1 MKNGNSYNVH
11 TQHDGGK
18 KKFTQDDF
26 LGMISISSPGK
37 QKDLPAQNAN
47 RTKVA
52 RTPTTPFMPSARC
65 STMFHNT
72 SDNSATTEKCEIIT
86 SFNVST
92 DEPLL
97 YSFQLS
103 FIGSVTKMSVA
114 YPVASVSTASSAP
127 YPSGLVNGGGG

>member
-1 MKNGNSYNVH
+1 V
-11 TQHDGGK
+11 K
-18 KKFTQDDF
+18 KKNFTQDDF
-26 LGMISISSPGK
+26 LGMISTSSPGK

-52 RTPTTPFMPSARC
+52 RIPTTPSMPRARC

-72 SDNSATTEKCEIIT
+72 SDNSVTTEKWEIIT
-86 SFNVST
+86 SFNVSI

-103 FIGSVTKMSVA
+103 FLGSVTKMSVA
-114 YPVASVSTASSAP
+114 YPVA
-127 YPSGLVNGGGG
+127 

>member
-1 MKNGNSYNVH
+1 
-11 TQHDGGK
+11 
-18 KKFTQDDF
+18 
-26 LGMISISSPGK
+26 MISTSAPRK

-52 RTPTTPFMPSARC
+52 RIPTTPSMPRARC

-97 YSFQLS
+97 HSFQLS

-114 YPVASVSTASSAP
+114 YPVASVSTASYGP